1 MKEFLNRALQLE
13 SLAIVGME
21 KNVGKT
27 TVLNYIIEG
36 ARGRRLLGL
45 TSIGIDGEAKD
56 LVTGTEKPRI
66 YVPKGTL
73 LATAKGAL
81 ASSDLTKEILDT
93 TGIQTPMGEV
103 IILRALSDGFI
114 ELMGPSFNSGLKL
127 VLDKLKTLGC
137 ETILIDGAL
146 NRCATADPS
155 VSEGILLATGA
166 AVAADLEGVASA
178 TQHRL
183 QLLSIEAETDNKILP
198 VLINGFQQGKLAFI
212 REAGLEVT
220 TEATALG
227 AESIIVNSLNS
238 GASAVIIK
246 GVVVDRL
253 VQQLLRHVE
262 KPEGKTI
269 YVEDG
274 TKLFINNE
282 GYLQLLRKGY
292 RIRGLNPI
300 RVMAVSV
307 NPFSP
312 LGYSLDSRSLC
323 VELYNRVGLP
333 IVDVVSNIGVGL

>member
-1 MKEFLNRALQLE
+1 MKEFLDRALQLE

-45 TSIGIDGEAKD
+45 TSIGIDGEMED

-66 YVPKGTL
+66 YISKGTL
-73 LATAKGAL
+73 LATAKKAL
-81 ASSDLTKEILDT
+81 ASSDITKEILDT

-103 IILRALSDGFI
+103 IILRALSDGYI
-114 ELMGPSFNSGLKL
+114 ELMGPSFNAGLRL
-127 VLDKLKTLGC
+127 VLDKLKELGC
-137 ETILIDGAL
+137 ETVLVDGAL
-146 NRCATADPS
+146 NRCSTADPS
-155 VSEGILLATGA
+155 VSEGIVLATGA
-166 AVAADLEGVASA
+166 AVAADIEGVSTA

-183 QLLSIEAETDNKILP
+183 QLLSIEAETDPSILP
-198 VLINGFQQGKLAFI
+198 ILKTGFQQGKLAFI
-212 REAGLEVT
+212 KDNGLETT

-227 AESIIVNSLNS
+227 AEALIVNSLNS

-253 VQQLLRHVE
+253 AQQLLRQVE

-274 TKLFINNE
+274 TKLFLDSE
-282 GYLQLLRKGY
+282 GYTRLLRKGY
-292 RIRGLNPI
+292 RIKGLNSI
-300 RVMAVSV
+300 KVMAVSV

-312 LGYSLDSRSLC
+312 LGFSLDSRSLC
-323 VELYNRVGLP
+323 WELYNRVGLP
-333 IVDVVSNIGVGL
+333 IIDVVSNIGVGL